1 MKKYIELSEEVLTR
15 LDEGKYVEGSFH
27 KDQQTGKLIFR
38 AYVRTRRF
46 QKDRL
51 VCQLEHGWLKE
62 SPARYKF
69 FNSVKKEVGLRLVS
83 VAMHREL
90 KEAMETLD
98 AERLISA
105 NV

>member
-1 MKKYIELSEEVLTR
+1 MKKYVEMSEEVLTR

-38 AYVRTRRF
+38 AYVRMSRPRR
-46 QKDRL
+46 DRL

-98 AERLISA
+98 VERLMKA

>member
-1 MKKYIELSEEVLTR
+1 MKKYIEISDEALQRLTN
-15 LDEGKYVEGSFH
+15 GKYVEGSLH
-27 KDQQTGKLIFR
+27 RDPDTGKLVFR
-38 AYVRTRRF
+38 AYVRMSRE
-46 QKDRL
+46 QKDRTIKA
-51 VCQLEHGWLKE
+51 LEHGWLKE
-62 SPARYKF
+62 SPTRYKF

-90 KEAMETLD
+90 KAAMETLD

>member
-1 MKKYIELSEEVLTR
+1 MKKLIDLTEEVLTR

-27 KDQQTGKLIFR
+27 KDQETGKIVFR
-38 AYVRTRRF
+38 AYVRTSREA
-46 QKDRL
+46 KDRL
-51 VCQLEHGWLKE
+51 VCQLEHGWLRE
-62 SPARYKF
+62 SPQRYKF

-98 AERLISA
+98 VERLMKA